1 VRVVQQ
7 TITLQRDPLILQAE
21 PRPPVPAPPVVR
33 EIIREVPRVPRG
45 RQWLGMLAEL
55 AAQLDTG
62 RLYAR
67 DLPAV
72 AAGLEVVLDAVT
84 RRAGHP

>member
-7 TITLQRDPLILQAE
+7 TITLMRDPLILQAE
-21 PRPPVPAPPVVR
+21 PAPVAPAPPVVR
-33 EIIREVPRVPRG
+33 EIVREVPRVPRG
-45 RQWLGMLAEL
+45 TQWLGMLAEL

-62 RLYAR
+62 RVYER

-72 AAGLEVVLDAVT
+72 AAGLEVVLDALA
-84 RRAGHP
+84 RRAGHR

>member
-1 VRVVQQ
+1 
-7 TITLQRDPLILQAE
+7 
-21 PRPPVPAPPVVR
+21 
-33 EIIREVPRVPRG
+33 
-45 RQWLGMLAEL
+45 MLAEL

-84 RRAGHP
+84 RRAWTP